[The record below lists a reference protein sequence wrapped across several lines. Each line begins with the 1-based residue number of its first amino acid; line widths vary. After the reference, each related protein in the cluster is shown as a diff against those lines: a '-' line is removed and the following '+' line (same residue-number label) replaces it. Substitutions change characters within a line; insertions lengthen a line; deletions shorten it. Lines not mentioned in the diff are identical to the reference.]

1 MEPKDKKSKEWR
13 DWFVRHKF
21 GGMTIASIKM
31 GSKEELK
38 ILQAYL
44 KDIIKEKK
52 KKRKPV
58 AG

>member
-13 DWFVRHKF
+13 DWFARHKF
-21 GGMTIASIKM
+21 GGMAITSIKM
-31 GSKEELK
+31 GSEEELK
-38 ILQAYL
+38 ILQVYL

-52 KKRKPV
+52 QKRKPV